1 MRMFFATYKNT
12 VKNLFR
18 SGTFWLAAF
27 IFWLIVLPN
36 MEGSFQPG
44 GIVDEFEYAQYISN
58 LICAGILIYPLPVFT
73 VTLTIL
79 TLNRDYND
87 HFYEIEK
94 AAGVRPH
101 RYLIGRLCAV
111 ATVAFLLEWILSFV
125 CLHGYVYLKGG
136 VAEKSFVWVALDSAV
151 RLTVSDFLLVMPNI
165 LFYMSLTYLFGTLFR
180 SGIAGACAGFAHVIG
195 FYVINLL
202 FRNSYSW
209 LNYFD
214 YFSPMPNKVRHYCRF
229 TRIEGGDFWLQM
241 SRYHSTIGIT
251 LLCIA
256 FLLGVS
262 AVFAVISWL
271 KLRRREI

>member
-1 MRMFFATYKNT
+1 MFFATYKNT

-18 SGTFWLAAF
+18 SVTFWLATF
-27 IFWLIVLPN
+27 IFSLIVLPN
-36 MEGSFQPG
+36 MAGSFQTSG
-44 GIVDEFEYAQYISN
+44 LVDEFEYAQYISN
-58 LICAGILIYPLPVFT
+58 LICAGTLIYPLPVFT
-73 VTLTIL
+73 VTLTTL
-79 TLNRDYND
+79 MLNRDYSD

-94 AAGVRPH
+94 ATGVRPLC
-101 RYLIGRLCAV
+101 YIIGRLCAI

-136 VAEKSFVWVALDSAV
+136 VAEKSLTWVLLDSTV
-151 RLTVSDFLLVMPNI
+151 RLTVSDLLLGLPNI
-165 LFYMSLTYLFGTLFR
+165 LFYMCLAYLFGTLFR

-195 FYVINLL
+195 FYVIHML

-229 TRIEGGDFWLQM
+229 THIEGGEFWLQM

-251 LLCIA
+251 LFCVA
-256 FLLGVS
+256 FLICVS
-262 AVFAVISWL
+262 VVFTLLSWL
-271 KLRRREI
+271 KLRKREI